1 MKKIVIYLLLLIV
14 IAGLWYGC
22 IVLFNENMDIQNQM
36 QLSDN
41 TFNAINSLF
50 SVLALVSIVY
60 LLVLLTLDI
69 KHSQVNTINTMLSNK
84 LHLEITALSSLINE
98 CDTTLH
104 RYDRW
109 EKAGIKGDYTNA
121 KADVREKMNAYRL
134 KLEHVY
140 EQTSE
145 L

>member
-1 MKKIVIYLLLLIV
+1 MKKLFIYVLLLIA
-14 IAGLWYGC
+14 ITGLWFGS
-22 IVLFNENMDIQNQM
+22 VVFFNENIEIAYQIQM
-36 QLSDN
+36 ADN
-41 TFNAINSLF
+41 IFYAVNSLF
-50 SVLALVSIVY
+50 DILALVTVVY
-60 LLVLLTLDI
+60 LLVLLSTEI
-69 KHSQVNTINTMLSNK
+69 KQNQINTAQTMQTNK
-84 LHLEITALSSLINE
+84 THLEIIALTSLINE

-134 KLEHVY
+134 KLEQTY
-140 EQTSE
+140 EQVSD